1 MNPATAKCVDLH
13 APCEDGSETSGCARK
28 KGKDLEKG
36 TNLQTWEC
44 HGEENQE
51 WTYLDNGRLQNPVTG
66 LCIDIKAPCKDPEQ
80 DDDPKCERV
89 AVGDLKDKANIQMWT
104 CHEDD
109 PEDGEKS
116 ASYGNQKW
124 VVTEDGMLKN
134 TGSGLCLVTVDTDK
148 ETNVQVGK
156 CGDYPGHQ
164 LFVMVPPKFASSAG
178 EWAQGLEASDGDDD
192 AAEGDDD
199 AADGDDDAA
208 DGDVDAADGD
218 EDAADDAQEFEI
230 LADRGFLKSRAA
242 FSPLSAAL
250 VCSAAV
256 AMVGASVWIRRPQT
270 LEQHAAE

>member
-208 DGDVDAADGD
+208 DGD

-256 AMVGASVWIRRPQT
+256 AMVGASVWLRRPQT
-270 LEQHAAE
+270 PEQHAAE